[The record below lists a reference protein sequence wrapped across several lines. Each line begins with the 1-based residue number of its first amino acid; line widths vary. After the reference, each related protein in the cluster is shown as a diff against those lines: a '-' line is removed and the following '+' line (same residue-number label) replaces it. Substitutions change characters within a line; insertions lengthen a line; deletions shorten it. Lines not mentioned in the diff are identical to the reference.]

1 MKKEKTNP
9 VITPGQK
16 LQYISEQIDRLKSL
30 LDESVIQIPSNILE
44 AFVQISKQIK
54 VIEKEVSGYEGE
66 RQDLLALT
74 EIGRVVNSSLQVED
88 VLRIVM
94 DTIIRLTGSERCF
107 LMLRE
112 ENNELTMRIARNWEQ
127 ESIEDSD
134 FAISRTV
141 IDRVVGE
148 KIPIVTTNAQE
159 DPRFDGQESI
169 IAYGLRSILCVP
181 LIVKEEFTGVIY
193 ADNRIQTGIFT
204 ESERDLLAAFADQ
217 AAVAIENA
225 HLFESVQK
233 TLSEVTELKNMMDN
247 IFASIASGVITADL
261 EDKITLCNNSAERIL
276 GYSAESMVGKGLI
289 DTLPSLAKDLS
300 NHIAEVRQNDRPIL
314 GIELSPTIPEKGQLD
329 LIFNL
334 SPLKDAIK
342 STQGVAIVLDDLTE
356 KKRLEAQRRLF
367 ERMVPPAVID
377 QIDLDKI
384 QLGGERA
391 NITTLFADIRGYTR
405 IGELFTPEQL
415 VTILNRYLGAAA
427 EVVLNEE
434 GTLDKFMGDAL
445 MAIFN
450 APVTQKD
457 HTLRAVRAA
466 VGIREALDKVRSE
479 LSSEFHLGFGIG
491 IHYGEAVLG
500 LVGTEKRIDYT
511 AIGDSV
517 NTAKRIQENAN
528 ERQILISQDAYNNV
542 KDFVKVKKVDP
553 LHAKGK
559 KEPVLVF
566 EIQELI

>member
-1 MKKEKTNP
+1 MKKKEKTNP

-16 LQYISEQIDRLKSL
+16 LQYISEQIDRLKSHL
-30 LDESVIQIPSNILE
+30 AESVIQIPSNILE

-112 ENNELTMRIARNWEQ
+112 ENNELAMRIARNWEQ
-127 ESIEDSD
+127 ESIQDSD

-141 IDRVVGE
+141 IDRVIEE

-233 TLSEVTELKNMMDN
+233 TL
-247 IFASIASGVITADL
+247 A
-261 EDKITLCNNSAERIL
+261 EDGGGTL
-276 GYSAESMVGKGLI
+276 
-289 DTLPSLAKDLS
+289 
-300 NHIAEVRQNDRPIL
+300 
-314 GIELSPTIPEKGQLD
+314 
-329 LIFNL
+329 
-334 SPLKDAIK
+334 IK
-342 STQGVAIVLDDLTE
+342 SFL
-356 KKRLEAQRRLF
+356 
-367 ERMVPPAVID
+367 P
-377 QIDLDKI
+377 
-384 QLGGERA
+384 
-391 NITTLFADIRGYTR
+391 
-405 IGELFTPEQL
+405 
-415 VTILNRYLGAAA
+415 
-427 EVVLNEE
+427 
-434 GTLDKFMGDAL
+434 
-445 MAIFN
+445 
-450 APVTQKD
+450 
-457 HTLRAVRAA
+457 
-466 VGIREALDKVRSE
+466 
-479 LSSEFHLGFGIG
+479 
-491 IHYGEAVLG
+491 
-500 LVGTEKRIDYT
+500 
-511 AIGDSV
+511 
-517 NTAKRIQENAN
+517 
-528 ERQILISQDAYNNV
+528 
-542 KDFVKVKKVDP
+542 
-553 LHAKGK
+553 
-559 KEPVLVF
+559 
-566 EIQELI
+566 